1 MEAVMFDVNPDT
13 VCFLIDKARVFHGK
27 EEIVLP
33 DVPDSPT
40 EDWGLQALADHV
52 GDSTFQEFKSTFEN
66 LEPDQQQSV
75 VALFWVGR
83 GDFDKEEWD
92 QAFEEA
98 QANWT
103 DSTAE
108 YLMAHPLLAD
118 YLSEGLELFDYRC
131 D

>member
-1 MEAVMFDVNPDT
+1 MFDVNPDT
-13 VCFLIDKARVFHGK
+13 VCFLIDKAKEFHGK
-27 EEIVLP
+27 EEVVLP
-33 DVPDSPT
+33 DVPDSPS

-52 GDSTFQEFKSTFEN
+52 GDSTFQEFKSTFDN

-75 VALFWVGR
+75 VALFWIGR

-98 QANWT
+98 RANWN

-108 YLMAHPLLAD
+108 YLIAHPLLAD
-118 YLSEGLELFDYRC
+118 YLSEGMELFDYRC

>member
-1 MEAVMFDVNPDT
+1 MFDVNPDT
-13 VCFLIDKARVFHGK
+13 VCFMIDKAREFHGK
-27 EEIVLP
+27 EEVVLP
-33 DVPDSPT
+33 DVPDSPS

-52 GDSTFQEFKSTFEN
+52 GDSTFQEFKSTFDN

-75 VALFWVGR
+75 VALFWIGR

-92 QAFEEA
+92 EAFEEA
-98 QANWT
+98 RVNWT

-108 YLMAHPLLAD
+108 YLLAHPLLAD
-118 YLSEGLELFDYRC
+118 YLSEGMELFDYRC

>member
-1 MEAVMFDVNPDT
+1 MFDVNPDT
-13 VCFLIDKARVFHGK
+13 VCFMIDKAREFHGK
-27 EEIVLP
+27 EEVVLP
-33 DVPDSPT
+33 DVPDSPS

-52 GDSTFQEFKSTFEN
+52 GDSTFQEFKLTFDN

-75 VALFWVGR
+75 VALFWIGR

-98 QANWT
+98 RANWN

-108 YLMAHPLLAD
+108 YLIAHPMLAS
-118 YLSEGLELFDYRC
+118 YLYEGLDLLGYSC
-131 D
+131 DA